1 MGYNDN
7 DNENS
12 KMLKPLIAVEQLHS
26 ITKEVLHIYSDHLV
40 AAASMEISPI
50 SIQLVLKGNRQSCA
64 GFGWRYYNGP
74 TISGIYIIIYNIL
87 YIIIMYNAV
96 KEFSGKQM
104 PIEELIKRK
113 DDILGQSIVVE
124 GNNSNNNGRSDN
136 NNGRSDNDNVS
147 NDIGSG
153 KKRNKRPIDDDEE
166 QPSPKDG
173 TPLCKADT
181 KLVSSSSSSILS
193 FMESPTKKA
202 NTRNNGSKSSFQS
215 TKSQH
220 DIVDLSKEE

>member
-1 MGYNDN
+1 MGYNAN

-12 KMLKPLIAVEQLHS
+12 KMLNPLIAVEQLHS

-50 SIQLVLKGNRQSCA
+50 AIQLVLKGNRQSCA

-74 TISGIYIIIYNIL
+74 TISGIYITIYNIL

-124 GNNSNNNGRSDN
+124 GNNSNNNGRSDK
-136 NNGRSDNDNVS
+136 NNGRSDNDNGS
-147 NDIGSG
+147 NDIGSS

-173 TPLCKADT
+173 TPLCKADK

-202 NTRNNGSKSSFQS
+202 NTHNNGSKSSFQS